1 MDLGFG
7 RKHLTKKYLT
17 WVVIESYEIFSTKY
31 TIIPGNQFKKVPLD
45 LGVKRHFFV
54 RQKTKKRTKLQ
65 QILPDLTIYNGIQ
78 DFRIKRKGYF
88 LSERRKNS
96 IEHESRHIMIL

>member
-1 MDLGFG
+1 MLILWHTVF
-7 RKHLTKKYLT
+7 
-17 WVVIESYEIFSTKY
+17 FCST
-31 TIIPGNQFKKVPLD
+31 
-45 LGVKRHFFV
+45 
-54 RQKTKKRTKLQ
+54 KTKKRTKLQ
-65 QILPDLTIYNGIQ
+65 EFLPYSTIYNGVQ